1 MFERLLENAINRV
14 VTDSAAGRFLAPLAG
29 SVIALQLFGPD
40 RLLYLAP
47 TRERIEVTRQARQ
60 EPDVTICG
68 GPSAFARTLYPAV
81 VPAWFC
87 NANLTITGN
96 TELVAGLRDL
106 IDSLDPDP
114 EEQLARFMGDTAA
127 RKTANILHQLRGWA
141 AAASSSA
148 ATSTGEVLREEVRLL
163 TTRPRVE
170 RFGAG
175 VERLR
180 DDAEQLAQ
188 RIERLARQYTGS

>member
-81 VPAWFC
+81 VPARFC

-127 RKTANILHQLRGWA
+127 RKTANILHQLSGWA

-170 RFGAG
+170 RFVAG

-188 RIERLARQYTGS
+188 RIERLAR

>member
-81 VPAWFC
+81 VPARFC

-96 TELVAGLRDL
+96 AELVAGLRDL
-106 IDSLDPDP
+106 VDSLDPDL

-127 RKTANILHQLRGWA
+127 RKTANILHQLSGWA

>member
-1 MFERLLENAINRV
+1 MLERLLENAINRV

>member
-1 MFERLLENAINRV
+1 MLERLLENAINRV

-40 RLLYLAP
+40 RLLYLSP

-188 RIERLARQYTGS
+188 RIERLAR

>member
-1 MFERLLENAINRV
+1 MLERLLENAINRV

-170 RFGAG
+170 RFVAG